1 MVVENDGW
9 TKEIAP
15 GAVLNSGEILRVWCD
30 KAGTDQKDSGSGS
43 TLNQYWGAR
52 SGTML
57 EDGGDT
63 INLRTAGSHVLGH
76 VYKWGNG

>member
-1 MVVENDGW
+1 VVVQNDGW

-15 GAVLNSGEILRVWCD
+15 GTVLNSGETLRVWCD
-30 KAGTDQKDSGSGS
+30 KAGTDQKDGGSGGG

-63 INLRTAGSHVLGH
+63 VNLRTAGSHVLD
-76 VYKWGNG
+76 VYKWGHG